1 MIKILKNYKLEDV
14 LSRKID
20 DYSEYEPT
28 VRAIIAD
35 VAARGDEA
43 LRFYAEKFDGAKL
56 DGLEVTAEEFEEAE
70 NSLSEELKAVIRQSA
85 ENIAFFHSRQRRE
98 GFEVEREDGVI
109 LGQKFTPVAV
119 AGVYVPGGTASY
131 PSTVLMDIIPARI
144 AGVKNIVMVTPVK
157 ADKKV
162 KPEILYAAKVAGA
175 NRIFKTGGAQA
186 IAALAYGTQTIPKAD
201 VVVGPGNI
209 FVALAKKM
217 VYGLVNIDM
226 IAGPSE
232 ILIVADGKS
241 NPVFV
246 AADLLSQAEHD
257 KLASAVLVTDS
268 ERLAIE
274 VQAEIERQLLA
285 MPRETIARA
294 SIEANGR
301 IIICEDMQKAVDIAN
316 AIAPEH
322 LEVCVDEPM
331 ELLPKILNAGSIFL
345 GRYTPEAVG
354 DYFAGPNHTLPTG
367 GSAKFSSPLS
377 VDDFVKKSQYI
388 RYTPKA
394 LEKAAPS
401 VMKFAE
407 CEGLYGHANSVK
419 VRVDKA

>member
-85 ENIAFFHSRQRRE
+85 ENIAFFHSRQHRE

-268 ERLAIE
+268 EKLALE

-285 MPRETIARA
+285 MPRETI
-294 SIEANGR
+294 
-301 IIICEDMQKAVDIAN
+301 
-316 AIAPEH
+316 
-322 LEVCVDEPM
+322 
-331 ELLPKILNAGSIFL
+331 
-345 GRYTPEAVG
+345 
-354 DYFAGPNHTLPTG
+354 
-367 GSAKFSSPLS
+367 
-377 VDDFVKKSQYI
+377 
-388 RYTPKA
+388 
-394 LEKAAPS
+394 
-401 VMKFAE
+401 
-407 CEGLYGHANSVK
+407 
-419 VRVDKA
+419 